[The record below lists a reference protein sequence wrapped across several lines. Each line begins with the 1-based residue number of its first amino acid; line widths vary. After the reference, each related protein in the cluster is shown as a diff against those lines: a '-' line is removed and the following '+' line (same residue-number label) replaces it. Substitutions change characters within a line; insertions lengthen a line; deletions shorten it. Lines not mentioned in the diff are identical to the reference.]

1 MEINLVSDTITKP
14 SPEMVEY
21 MMKARVGDDVYKLD
35 ESTNEL
41 EKTVADLFGMEAALF
56 FPSGTMANQVAIKL
70 HTNSGERLI
79 CDKDSHVYAFESG
92 GPAFHS
98 GVACT
103 LLPGNRGRITAEQ
116 VREAYTDDSNVHYAA
131 TTLVCVENT
140 TNKGGGACY
149 DINELVKIKQVCDE
163 TGMKFHLDGARL
175 WNALVAKQ
183 LHPRQFG
190 ELFDTISVCLSKG
203 LGAPMGSVLLG
214 SKEDIQKATRLRKL
228 FGGGMRQTG
237 FMAAA
242 GLFALKNNVS
252 RLQRDHYRA
261 KQLELLLLKKGWV
274 KHVEPVQTNIVVFNL
289 KEGYSPTVLMERLK
303 NKNILISTMGNGLLR
318 MVTHMDYREVMHEY
332 VMETLTNL
340 DI

>member
-70 HTNSGERLI
+70 HTHSGERLI

-149 DINELVKIKQVCDE
+149 DINELVKIKQACDE

-214 SKEDIQKATRLRKL
+214 SKEDMQKAARLRKL

-237 FMAAA
+237 YMAAA

-261 KQLELLLLKKGWV
+261 KQLELLLLKKSWV
-274 KHVEPVQTNIVVFNL
+274 KHVEPVQTNIVIFNL
-289 KEGYSPTVLMERLK
+289 KEGYSTSVLMERLK
-303 NKNILISTMGNGLLR
+303 NKNILISTMGSGLLR